1 MEEPLTYAEIVWII
15 VLIMRLDDLYPTARA
30 SLVISPGDLPS
41 ISDERLVA
49 DALIRLS
56 LSQSDDKNRLL
67 KNQLL
72 AEIGHAT
79 INYCLTLAVCK
90 ALDDDWKGDECTVR

>member
-15 VLIMRLDDLYPTARA
+15 VLIMRLDDLYPTTRAR
-30 SLVISPGDLPS
+30 LVISPGELPA

-56 LSQSDDKNRLL
+56 SSKSDDENRLL
-67 KNQLL
+67 KNQQL

-90 ALDDDWKGDECTVR
+90 ALDVDWKSGESAVR